1 MAFTGGGTGGHILP
15 NIAIIDELKKICGN
29 ICEFFYIGEKNSFEE
44 RIMTAR
50 GIPFYKIRAGKL
62 RRYLSFKNVVDMFNV
77 PFGLI
82 EAVFAL
88 RKIKPDLVFAKGGY
102 VSVPVVLA
110 AHFLKIPVWLHESDV
125 SAGLS
130 NKICSRFAQKIWL
143 SFGESKKFF
152 AGKNVEVVGNPIRA
166 EILKGNADRGYELT
180 GFSKNKPV
188 ILIVGGSTG
197 AQALNKIV
205 FEALPELLKKTQV
218 VHITGALAP
227 HIESAKLAREFEIK
241 KGYRRFDFLEEELA
255 HIYAIT
261 DLIVSRAGS
270 GSIFESLACAKP
282 LVLVPLPKTVSRGDQ
297 IENAQV
303 FEQKGFAVML
313 DQKGLSSS
321 RFAESVLGL
330 LNNES
335 FRTSMVKNQKNAQY
349 KNAAKKIAQAIVEFC

>member
-1 MAFTGGGTGGHILP
+1 MRVAFTGGGTGGHILP

-29 ICEFFYIGEKNSFEE
+29 ACEFFYVGEKNSFEE
-44 RIMTAR
+44 RMAVAR
-50 GIPFYKIRAGKL
+50 GIPFYRIHAGKL
-62 RRYLSFKNVVDMFNV
+62 RRYLSLKNVIDMFYV

-88 RKIKPDLVFAKGGY
+88 RRIKPDLIFAKGGY

-143 SFGESKKFF
+143 SFEESKKFF

-197 AQALNKIV
+197 ARALNKIV
-205 FEALPELLKKTQV
+205 FEALSELLKKTQIV
-218 VHITGALAP
+218 LITGALAS
-227 HIESAKLAREFEIK
+227 HTETK
-241 KGYRRFDFLEEELA
+241 KGYRR
-255 HIYAIT
+255 
-261 DLIVSRAGS
+261 
-270 GSIFESLACAKP
+270 
-282 LVLVPLPKTVSRGDQ
+282 
-297 IENAQV
+297 
-303 FEQKGFAVML
+303 
-313 DQKGLSSS
+313 
-321 RFAESVLGL
+321 
-330 LNNES
+330 
-335 FRTSMVKNQKNAQY
+335 
-349 KNAAKKIAQAIVEFC
+349 